1 MSAPVNDDSGKRLTG
16 EAAWRAHRD
25 AIDQRNAAV
34 RRAAKQMTAA
44 DSALVAR
51 ERRLQVI
58 ENQQISKLNPE
69 G

>member
-58 ENQQISKLNPE
+58 ENQQISKLNPK

>member
-1 MSAPVNDDSGKRLTG
+1 MSTPTDDDPGKRLTG

-25 AIDQRNAAV
+25 AIEQRNNAA
-34 RRAAKQMTAA
+34 RRAAKQLTAA
-44 DSALVAR
+44 DRALVAR

-58 ENQQISKLNPE
+58 ENQQISKLNPK